1 MSNIIYALENS
12 VATITLNRPQS
23 LNAFTDEMIRETTEA
38 VNRAA
43 RDSAARCIVLT
54 GAGRGFSS
62 GQDLADIK
70 DRGDDFS
77 IGNHLRG
84 GYHRLVKAIM
94 SAEKPVIGAING
106 AAAGAGCGVA
116 LACDFRIASEK
127 AFFMLAFTKI
137 GLIPDS
143 GVNWL
148 LPRLIGYARAYQ
160 MALTAERVSAQT
172 ALGWGMVNLVA
183 PEDQFAALVQQTAAQ
198 FAQGASLAYG
208 LTKRAMLRG
217 FDQSLEQAL
226 DYEAELQDVAG
237 RSADSREGVA
247 AFLEKR
253 AARFTGR

>member
-1 MSNIIYALENS
+1 MNTILYTQTNG

-38 VNRAA
+38 VTRAA
-43 RDSAARCIVLT
+43 RDRAIRCITLT

-70 DRGDDFS
+70 DRGEDFS

-84 GYHRLVKAIM
+84 GYHRLVKAILQ
-94 SAEKPVIGAING
+94 AEKPVIGAING

-116 LACDFRIASEK
+116 LACDYRILSEN

-148 LPRLIGYARAYQ
+148 LPRLVGYARAYQ
-160 MALTAERVSAQT
+160 LALTAERLPAQKALEWGLANRVVS
-172 ALGWGMVNLVA
+172 
-183 PEDQFAALVQQTAAQ
+183 EEQFSEVVQHAAAQ
-198 FAQGASLAYG
+198 FAQGASLAFG

-253 AARFTGR
+253 PARFAGL